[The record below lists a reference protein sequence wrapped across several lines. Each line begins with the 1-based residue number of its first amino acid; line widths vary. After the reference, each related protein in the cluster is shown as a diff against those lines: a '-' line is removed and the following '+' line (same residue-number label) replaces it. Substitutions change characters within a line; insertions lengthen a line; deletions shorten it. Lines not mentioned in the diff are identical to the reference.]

1 MKGGKAGKPVA
12 WRLQGKL
19 GAKHSR
25 ATTAI
30 AMPSTPERPE
40 CSPDKPPGQARGH
53 SPDTAQPAQAPA
65 MRVPPPPPAPATVRV
80 VSPCVR
86 QCTLNEQDFCMGC
99 GRALADITAWMAMSD
114 EDKTA
119 CIERG
124 RANLARIGRPL
135 PPYPPY
141 PLTPVAPRRR

>member
-1 MKGGKAGKPVA
+1 MRSLGSMKGGKAGKPVA

-19 GAKHSR
+19 AAKPSH

-30 AMPSTPERPE
+30 AMPRTPERPE
-40 CSPDKPPGQARGH
+40 CSPDT
-53 SPDTAQPAQAPA
+53 DQPAQAPA
-65 MRVPPPPPAPATVRV
+65 MRVPPPSPAPATVRV